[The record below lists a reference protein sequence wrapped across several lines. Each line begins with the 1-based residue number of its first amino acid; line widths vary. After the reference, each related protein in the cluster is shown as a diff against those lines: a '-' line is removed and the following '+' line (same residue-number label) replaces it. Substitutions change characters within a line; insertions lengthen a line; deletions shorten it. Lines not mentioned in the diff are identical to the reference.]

1 MKFLCDASQLK
12 KGLNIAQKAITGK
25 SSTPIMSG
33 IYLGVQN
40 NDLVLRGSDLMLSIE
55 TKITV
60 QCEEPGAV
68 LVNAKLL
75 SELMGK
81 LNGNVSVY
89 EEGQEVFIKSGDN
102 NIYNMPKMNVND
114 YPAFPQIETKNQ
126 IDLTDEV
133 FNNLVYMTEF
143 ACATDD
149 SRPLFTGIL
158 MDLKDGKITFV
169 GTNTHRLAIKSKE
182 YESENF
188 SCVIPAKVMNE
199 IRNIAL
205 SFSDPQTITL
215 GILYNQVMISFANT
229 IVVTRLLDG
238 RFPDYQRV
246 IPKSFSLSAKVNRE
260 DLINILDRVVLF
272 SKANDHSTVKMNFSE
287 GKLYVT
293 ASGVDVGSAKEELP
307 CEMDGNELKI
317 AFNAA
322 YIVEVLKHS
331 TEKEVTFKLNSALT
345 PGIIDIGDAEFT
357 YIVTPVRVL

>member
-126 IDLTDEV
+126 IELTDEV

-272 SKANDHSTVKMNFSE
+272 SKANDHSTVKMNLSE

-331 TEKEVTFKLNSALT
+331 TEKEVTFKLNSSLT